1 MKVQDQHQTTRRFG
15 AAPRNGC
22 QAIALAIAAG
32 CSSLPLH
39 AQTLDVPYETT
50 TPAAPPGAAVT
61 PAATLPAVQPAPMTR
76 ESLPLGGRSGKS
88 GAIDPLQRAAQNTD
102 AMATKPAGN
111 LARADQQGV
120 TGASFFDLAWPMAV
134 VLTLIV
140 GGAMTL
146 KKFAGRGTNLAA
158 ALGPGGRAP
167 AGVLEV
173 LGRYPTSRHQSL
185 VLMKLDNRVLLLGQ
199 SMPVKG
205 NPGGFSTLCEIASPD
220 EVASIL
226 RKVSD
231 AEGTSAQASFHQ
243 TLAEIER
250 QPMDRFGNTPHQ
262 NASMDRRRA
271 TLAGTWAARIRSF
284 MMPLGSG
291 RPTAL
296 TATAHTEKSD
306 RTESP
311 PPRPTMRDTREVSPS
326 SVSGHDAAADLR
338 QRLAAMRTPGTTPT
352 ANRASARPAQSGGSR

>member
-1 MKVQDQHQTTRRFG
+1 
-15 AAPRNGC
+15 
-22 QAIALAIAAG
+22 
-32 CSSLPLH
+32 
-39 AQTLDVPYETT
+39 
-50 TPAAPPGAAVT
+50 
-61 PAATLPAVQPAPMTR
+61 
-76 ESLPLGGRSGKS
+76 
-88 GAIDPLQRAAQNTD
+88 
-102 AMATKPAGN
+102 
-111 LARADQQGV
+111 
-120 TGASFFDLAWPMAV
+120 MAV

-140 GGAMTL
+140 GGAMVV

-167 AGVLEV
+167 PGVLEV

-205 NPGGFSTLCEIASPD
+205 DAGGFSTLCEIASPD

-250 QPMDRFGNTPHQ
+250 QPMDRFGNPTHQ
-262 NASMDRRRA
+262 NTPLDQRHA
-271 TLAGTWAARIRSF
+271 TPAGKWAARIRSF

-291 RPTAL
+291 RPTAP
-296 TATAHTEKSD
+296 TAPTAATHTERLD

-311 PPRPTMRDTREVSPS
+311 AIRPAMRAAREVAS
-326 SVSGHDAAADLR
+326 SSASASGHDAAVDLR

-352 ANRASARPAQSGGSR
+352 ANRASARPTQSGGSR